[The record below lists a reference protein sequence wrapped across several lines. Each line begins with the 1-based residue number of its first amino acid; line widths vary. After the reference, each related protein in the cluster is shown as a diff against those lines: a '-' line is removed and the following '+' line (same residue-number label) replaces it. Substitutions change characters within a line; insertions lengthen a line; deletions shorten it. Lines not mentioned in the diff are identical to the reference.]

1 MGIFEKVFG
10 SYSDRELKRIQPI
23 ADKVLKLEGKYAA
36 MSNKELQA
44 MTPALKERL
53 ANGETLDDILPDAF
67 AACREAAWRV
77 LGLKHFPVDITAIIT
92 VSDNGRSTGRLRK
105 EFSTPAVGDIR
116 HVLSNLSTLP
126 DEVKNIMEYRM
137 STYSDLNGHSMGNL
151 ILTSYFKKTGN
162 LKKSIEYM
170 SHLLNIEHT
179 VLPLSED
186 YLTLMGETDDGE
198 IIEGEEEITYAKKH
212 YKRLFYKE
220 EFHVLPEVLQ
230 SIEEADLIIL
240 SMGSLITSILPH
252 LICPDVATA
261 INKAKAK
268 VIYVCNAMTQPGET
282 DNFGVSDHVNVL
294 ENYIG
299 KGRMDAVI
307 VSNNVMPQELLDK
320 YSTQEQKDQVVI
332 DYDNIAKAGYEL
344 IESDLLTT
352 ADGTI
357 KHDTLKLSSLIFL
370 YLMNIK

>member
-1 MGIFEKVFG
+1 MNKKKVVVFG
-10 SYSDRELKRIQPI
+10 GGTGASN
-23 ADKVLKLEGKYAA
+23 VLK
-36 MSNKELQA
+36 
-44 MTPALKERL
+44 
-53 ANGETLDDILPDAF
+53 
-67 AACREAAWRV
+67 
-77 LGLKHFPVDITAIIT
+77 GLKYFPVDITAIIT
-92 VSDNGRSTGRLRK
+92 VSDNGCSTGRLRK

-137 STYSDLNGHSMGNL
+137 NTYSDLNDHAMGNL
-151 ILTSYFKKTGN
+151 ILTSFFKQTGN

-170 SHLLNIEHT
+170 SKLLRIEHT

-212 YKRLFYKE
+212 YKRIFYKE
-220 EFHVLPEVLQ
+220 DFHVLPEVLN
-230 SIEEADLIIL
+230 SIKEADLIIL
-240 SMGSLITSILPH
+240 SMGSLYTSILPH
-252 LICPDVATA
+252 LICPDVANA
-261 INKAKAK
+261 INNAKAK

-282 DNFGVSDHVNVL
+282 DNFGVTDHVNVL
-294 ENYIG
+294 ESYIG
-299 KGRMDAVI
+299 KDRLNAVI
-307 VSNNVMPQELLDK
+307 VSNNVMPQELLEK
-320 YSTQEQKDQVVI
+320 YSTQEQKDQVTI
-332 DYDNIAKAGYEL
+332 DYDNIAKSKFEL

-370 YLMNIK
+370 YLMNIKD